1 MAASLFPGFTLETL
15 QLSAGSVRLRRGGS
29 GPPLLL
35 LHGNPQTH
43 AMWHAT
49 APALARRFTVIC
61 PDLRGYGGSHKPPAT
76 PGHAPYAKSAM
87 AADLAGL
94 MSALGHDTFRVG
106 SHDRGA
112 RVAHRLAL
120 DHPDRVEKLAVL
132 DIVPTL
138 EHFERTDMSFAL
150 GYYHWFWFAQPHPFP
165 ENLIDAAPETWWF
178 SHTSR
183 EPKDRGFFH
192 PEALAD
198 YLAAARDPAAI
209 VGMCEDYRAAAT
221 IDLDHDR
228 AARAEGRKV
237 RCPMLVLWGAK
248 GKIGRWYDPLA
259 IWREYCAGPVTGG
272 PVASGHYL
280 AEEAPGEIL
289 TAFESFF

>member
-1 MAASLFPGFTLETL
+1 MGLFEGFTLDLIE
-15 QLSAGSVRLRRGGS
+15 LSQGRIRLRRGGS

-35 LHGNPQTH
+35 LHGNPQSH
-43 AMWHAT
+43 LMWHKV

-76 PGHAPYAKSAM
+76 PDHAPYAKRAM
-87 AADLAGL
+87 AAEMAEL
-94 MSALGHDTFRVG
+94 MSRLGHERFRVG

-132 DIVPTL
+132 DILPTL
-138 EHFERTDMSFAL
+138 EHFERTDMAFAMA
-150 GYYHWFWFAQPHPFP
+150 YYHWLWFAQPHPFP
-165 ENLIDAAPETWWF
+165 EELINVAPETWF
-178 SHTSR
+178 FAQTSR
-183 EPKDRGFFH
+183 EPKGRDFFH

-198 YLAAARDPAAI
+198 YLAAARNPDAI
-209 VGMCEDYRAAAT
+209 RGMCEDYRAAAT

-228 AARAEGRKV
+228 ASRAAGEKV

-248 GKIGRWYDPLA
+248 GKIGRMYDFLA
-259 IWREYCAGPVTGG
+259 IWRSYCAAAVSGG
-272 PVASGHYL
+272 PVPSGHYI
-280 AEEAPGEIL
+280 AEEAPDETL
-289 TAFESFF
+289 AAFEGFF